1 VGKSEIGI
9 RSHGK
14 IVDVLCSALK
24 RYSESESRKAVENDK
39 GNKPEGKK
47 NEPQKPT
54 IDDEKKNVKKV
65 EEEEASVPENRVR
78 VVAYSD
84 SDSDVESHFQRVK
97 THLLPAIDSLDIKP
111 DVKSKGGK
119 NEEKQEET
127 KGEEVVEAGQKRSLS
142 RLVGGFG
149 AIFGKVFPM
158 STVYRSV
165 AIFLIHRANPMVG
178 YSIEGVT
185 GLLAMAGILRRKSF
199 LSPTKAPS
207 LSESKLGF
215 FSYQADQI
223 ARAAILYEIYQQILR
238 RVVRRSG
245 LVKLSSEVDLVLL
258 EQGERIELDKPPETA
273 EEFAAVHGP
282 EMKEMRRILDSC
294 EIELPDRFSSSNAEL
309 FRFARACGILDAETA
324 EEKGVC
330 IEKAVK
336 RLINTSE
343 SLSNFELMK
352 ESRLKK
358 WERLVSWRGTD
369 VHGCPILVVRLGRA
383 LQLCTKSEQ
392 LTRFSLAIKTQI
404 EIGVVERT
412 VGSAERIVCVI
423 DCREVTAWDA
433 ISNSRQIS
441 TLAKDLV
448 SFLALN
454 YPERLEKV
462 YLLDAALLS
471 RMISSSV
478 LSSLQQRTKDKVV
491 FTTSD
496 SELLPITVATLQKS
510 RSYAAGLPSVM
521 SDLSLATS
529 AGSTP
534 RGEEQQ
540 LEEASDAPRSDEKS
554 GSEEWLTPG
563 KELYKPLAAGS
574 EETEVD
580 PESATTSPDMPFGS
594 HALKATPFI
603 ERDRF
608 FSTQTSIDTT
618 DLSLYVQSYPWGS
631 LELFMS
637 MILATPKLRMR
648 KAVSPSTKL
657 MDAALAFGKT
667 DQKLIKGGVLALPE
681 RIIKHKNSPRPPP
694 KSSLRRE
701 ESFEDGP
708 GRVALGSFPLPRQA
722 SVSWAENLEL
732 VQEIRAD
739 GQLQEEHFKEM
750 TRYFLVALLLTGR
763 IFYKI
768 FL

>member
-1 VGKSEIGI
+1 MK
-9 RSHGK
+9 
-14 IVDVLCSALK
+14 DA
-24 RYSESESRKAVENDK
+24 
-39 GNKPEGKK
+39 
-47 NEPQKPT
+47 
-54 IDDEKKNVKKV
+54 
-65 EEEEASVPENRVR
+65 EEEEVSVAENRVR

-119 NEEKQEET
+119 NEEKQEEA
-127 KGEEVVEAGQKRSLS
+127 KGEEVVETRQKRSLS
-142 RLVGGFG
+142 GLVGGFG
-149 AIFGKVFPM
+149 AMFGKVFPM

-165 AIFLIHRANPMVG
+165 AIFLIHRANPVVG

-185 GLLAMAGILRRKSF
+185 GLLAMVGILRRKSF
-199 LSPTKAPS
+199 LSPTSPPS
-207 LSESKLGF
+207 LSQSKVGF
-215 FSYQADQI
+215 FCYQADQI
-223 ARAAILYEIYQQILR
+223 ARAALLYEMYQQILR
-238 RVVRRSG
+238 RCIRRSG
-245 LVKLSSEVDLVLL
+245 LVRLSSEVDLVLL
-258 EQGERIELDKPPETA
+258 EQGERVELDKPPETA
-273 EEFAAVHGP
+273 EEFAAVYGP

-324 EEKGVC
+324 EERGVC

-336 RLINTSE
+336 RLVHTSD
-343 SLSNFELMK
+343 SLSSFEAMK
-352 ESRLKK
+352 DTRLKK

-392 LTRFSLAIKTQI
+392 LIRFAQAIKTQI

-412 VGSAERIVCVI
+412 VGSAERIVCVV

-441 TLAKDLV
+441 TLAKDVV

-478 LSSLQQRTKDKVV
+478 LSSLQQVTRDKVV

-534 RGEEQQ
+534 RGEEQET
-540 LEEASDAPRSDEKS
+540 EEADAPRSDEKS

-563 KELYKPLAAGS
+563 KELYKPLPA
-574 EETEVD
+574 EPEDKEVH
-580 PESATTSPDMPFGS
+580 PESTSNSPDVPFAS
-594 HALKATPFI
+594 HALKATPFA

-631 LELFMS
+631 LEIFMS

-657 MDAALAFGKT
+657 MGTALAFGKS
-667 DQKLIKGGVLALPE
+667 DGMLPSAELKGGILALPD
-681 RIIKHKNSPRPPP
+681 RIFKHKKSPRPPP

-739 GQLQEEHFKEM
+739 GQLQEEQFKEM

-768 FL
+768 LL

>member
-1 VGKSEIGI
+1 MK
-9 RSHGK
+9 
-14 IVDVLCSALK
+14 DA
-24 RYSESESRKAVENDK
+24 
-39 GNKPEGKK
+39 
-47 NEPQKPT
+47 
-54 IDDEKKNVKKV
+54 
-65 EEEEASVPENRVR
+65 EEEEVSVAENRVR

-127 KGEEVVEAGQKRSLS
+127 KGEDVVETRQKRSLS

-149 AIFGKVFPM
+149 AMFGKVFPM
-158 STVYRSV
+158 STVYRSA
-165 AIFLIHRANPMVG
+165 AIFLIHRANPVVG

-185 GLLAMAGILRRKSF
+185 GLLAMVGILRRKSF
-199 LSPTKAPS
+199 LSPINPPS
-207 LSESKLGF
+207 LSQSKVGF
-215 FSYQADQI
+215 FCYQADQI
-223 ARAAILYEIYQQILR
+223 ARAALLYEIYQQILR
-238 RVVRRSG
+238 RFMRRSG

-273 EEFAAVHGP
+273 EEFAALYGP

-336 RLINTSE
+336 RLVNTSE
-343 SLSNFELMK
+343 SLSSFEIMK
-352 ESRLKK
+352 ETRLKK

-392 LTRFSLAIKTQI
+392 LIRFAQAIKTQI

-412 VGSAERIVCVI
+412 VGSSERIVCVV

-441 TLAKDLV
+441 TLAKDVV

-478 LSSLQQRTKDKVV
+478 LSSLQQVTKDKVV

-534 RGEEQQ
+534 RGEEQET
-540 LEEASDAPRSDEKS
+540 EEAPRSDEKS

-563 KELYKPLAAGS
+563 KELHKPLPTDS
-574 EETEVD
+574 EENETY
-580 PESATTSPDMPFGS
+580 PESMNTSPDVPFAS
-594 HALKATPFI
+594 HALKPTPFT

-618 DLSLYVQSYPWGS
+618 DLSLYAQSYPWGS
-631 LELFMS
+631 LEIFMA
-637 MILATPKLRMR
+637 MILATPKLRMS

-657 MDAALAFGKT
+657 MGTALTFGKS
-667 DQKLIKGGVLALPE
+667 DGKFPNAEIKGGVLALPE
-681 RIIKHKNSPRPPP
+681 RTIKHKKSPRPPP

-708 GRVALGSFPLPRQA
+708 DRVALGSFPLPRQA

-739 GQLQEEHFKEM
+739 GQLQEEQFKEM

-768 FL
+768 LL